1 LYVCIIN
8 RRRDIFF
15 SLQDIYL
22 IAIYITIVGPSLLLA
37 KETKTRL
44 LNLKSGYKALIFLP
58 LTVSVLISYV
68 FFAIDFLSKIPILN
82 LSWLGHNIAI
92 GPFADQGAFGILPFI
107 PLLLYML
114 IHVNYFEEFYFRKN
128 VKRVIIWALLHIV
141 MGVAV
146 YVVIILFPLGLFYR
160 YILYKYSINHA
171 YTLHFATNLVLI
183 GISVSS
189 YFLL

>member
-1 LYVCIIN
+1 M
-8 RRRDIFF
+8 
-15 SLQDIYL
+15 
-22 IAIYITIVGPSLLLA
+22 VGPSILLA

-44 LNLKSGYKALIFLP
+44 SNLKSGYKALIFLP
-58 LTVSVLISYV
+58 LTVSVLVIYV
-68 FFAIDFLSKIPILN
+68 IFAMEFLSNIPILN
-82 LSWLGHNIAI
+82 LSWLGYNIVI
-92 GPFADQGAFGILPFI
+92 GPYADQGVFGIFPFI
-107 PLLLYML
+107 PLLIYML

-128 VKRVIIWALLHIV
+128 VKRVVIWALLHIV

-146 YVVIILFPLGLFYR
+146 YVVIVLLPLGFFYR
-160 YILYKYSINHA
+160 YILDKYSVYHA

>member
-1 LYVCIIN
+1 M
-8 RRRDIFF
+8 
-15 SLQDIYL
+15 
-22 IAIYITIVGPSLLLA
+22 VGPSILLA

-44 LNLKSGYKALIFLP
+44 SNLKSGYKALIFLP
-58 LTVSVLISYV
+58 LTVSVLVIYV
-68 FFAIDFLSKIPILN
+68 IFATEFLSNIPILN
-82 LSWLGHNIAI
+82 LSWLGYNIVI
-92 GPFADQGAFGILPFI
+92 GPFADQGVFGILPFI
-107 PLLLYML
+107 PLLIYML

-128 VKRVIIWALLHIV
+128 VKRVVVWALLHIV

-146 YVVIILFPLGLFYR
+146 YVVIVLLPLGFFYR
-160 YILYKYSINHA
+160 YILNKYSINHA

>member
-1 LYVCIIN
+1 M
-8 RRRDIFF
+8 
-15 SLQDIYL
+15 
-22 IAIYITIVGPSLLLA
+22 VGPSILLA

-44 LNLKSGYKALIFLP
+44 SNLKSGYKALIFLP
-58 LTVSVLISYV
+58 LTVSVLVIYV
-68 FFAIDFLSKIPILN
+68 IFAMEFLSNIPILN
-82 LSWLGHNIAI
+82 LSWLGYNIVI
-92 GPFADQGAFGILPFI
+92 GPFADQGVLGILPFI
-107 PLLLYML
+107 PLLIYML

-128 VKRVIIWALLHIV
+128 VKRVVIWALLHIV

-146 YVVIILFPLGLFYR
+146 YVVIVLLPLGFFYR
-160 YILYKYSINHA
+160 YILDKYSINHA

>member
-1 LYVCIIN
+1 M
-8 RRRDIFF
+8 
-15 SLQDIYL
+15 
-22 IAIYITIVGPSLLLA
+22 VGPSILLA

-44 LNLKSGYKALIFLP
+44 SNLKSGYKALIFLP
-58 LTVSVLISYV
+58 LTVSVLVIYV
-68 FFAIDFLSKIPILN
+68 IFATEFLSNIPILN
-82 LSWLGHNIAI
+82 LSWLGYNIVI
-92 GPFADQGAFGILPFI
+92 GPFADQGVLGILPFI
-107 PLLLYML
+107 PLLIYML

-128 VKRVIIWALLHIV
+128 VKRVVVWALLHIV

-146 YVVIILFPLGLFYR
+146 YVVIVLLPLGFFYR
-160 YILYKYSINHA
+160 YILDKYSINHA

>member
-1 LYVCIIN
+1 
-8 RRRDIFF
+8 
-15 SLQDIYL
+15 LQDIYL
-22 IAIYITIVGPSLLLA
+22 ITIYIIMVGPSILLA

-44 LNLKSGYKALIFLP
+44 SNLKSGYKALIFLP
-58 LTVSVLISYV
+58 LTVSVLVIYV
-68 FFAIDFLSKIPILN
+68 IFAMEFLSNIPILN
-82 LSWLGHNIAI
+82 LSWLGYNIVI
-92 GPFADQGAFGILPFI
+92 GPYADQGVFGILPFI
-107 PLLLYML
+107 PLLIYML

-128 VKRVIIWALLHIV
+128 VKRVVIWALLHIV

-146 YVVIILFPLGLFYR
+146 YVVIVLLPLGFFYR
-160 YILYKYSINHA
+160 YILDKYSINHA

>member
-1 LYVCIIN
+1 MV
-8 RRRDIFF
+8 
-15 SLQDIYL
+15 
-22 IAIYITIVGPSLLLA
+22 APSILLA

-44 LNLKSGYKALIFLP
+44 SNLKSGYKALIFLP
-58 LTVSVLISYV
+58 LTVSVLVIYV
-68 FFAIDFLSKIPILN
+68 IFAMEFLSNIPILN
-82 LSWLGHNIAI
+82 LSWLGYNIVI
-92 GPFADQGAFGILPFI
+92 GPYADQGVFGILPFI
-107 PLLLYML
+107 PLLIYML

-128 VKRVIIWALLHIV
+128 VKRVVIWALLHIV

-146 YVVIILFPLGLFYR
+146 YVFIVLLPLGFFYR
-160 YILYKYSINHA
+160 YILDKYSVNHA

>member
-1 LYVCIIN
+1 M
-8 RRRDIFF
+8 
-15 SLQDIYL
+15 
-22 IAIYITIVGPSLLLA
+22 VGPSILLA

-44 LNLKSGYKALIFLP
+44 SNLKSGYKALIFLP
-58 LTVSVLISYV
+58 LTVSVLVIYV
-68 FFAIDFLSKIPILN
+68 IFAIEFLSNIPILN
-82 LSWLGHNIAI
+82 LSWLGYNIII
-92 GPFADQGAFGILPFI
+92 GPFADQGVFGILPFI
-107 PLLLYML
+107 PLLIYML

-128 VKRVIIWALLHIV
+128 VKRVVIWALLHIV

-146 YVVIILFPLGLFYR
+146 YVVIVLLPLGFFYR
-160 YILYKYSINHA
+160 YILDKYSINHA

>member
-1 LYVCIIN
+1 M
-8 RRRDIFF
+8 
-15 SLQDIYL
+15 
-22 IAIYITIVGPSLLLA
+22 VGPSILLA

-44 LNLKSGYKALIFLP
+44 SNLKSGYKALIFLP
-58 LTVSVLISYV
+58 LTVSVLIIYV
-68 FFAIDFLSKIPILN
+68 IFATEFLSNIPILN
-82 LSWLGHNIAI
+82 LSWLGYNIVI
-92 GPFADQGAFGILPFI
+92 GPFADQGVFGILPFI
-107 PLLLYML
+107 PLLIYML

-128 VKRVIIWALLHIV
+128 VKRVVVWALLHIV

-146 YVVIILFPLGLFYR
+146 YVVIVLLPLGFFYR
-160 YILYKYSINHA
+160 YILNKYSINHA

>member
-1 LYVCIIN
+1 M
-8 RRRDIFF
+8 
-15 SLQDIYL
+15 QDIYL
-22 IAIYITIVGPSLLLA
+22 IAIYIIMVGPSILLA

-44 LNLKSGYKALIFLP
+44 SNLKSGYKALIFLP
-58 LTVSVLISYV
+58 LTVSVLVSYV
-68 FFAIDFLSKIPILN
+68 IFAMEFLSDIPILN
-82 LSWLGHNIAI
+82 LSWLGYNIVI
-92 GPFADQGAFGILPFI
+92 GPFADQGVFGILPFI
-107 PLLLYML
+107 PLLIYML

-128 VKRVIIWALLHIV
+128 VKRIVIWALLHIV

-146 YVVIILFPLGLFYR
+146 YVVIVLLPLGFFYR
-160 YILYKYSINHA
+160 YILDKYSINHA

>member
-1 LYVCIIN
+1 M
-8 RRRDIFF
+8 
-15 SLQDIYL
+15 
-22 IAIYITIVGPSLLLA
+22 VGPSILLA

-44 LNLKSGYKALIFLP
+44 SNLKSGYKALIFLP
-58 LTVSVLISYV
+58 LTVSVLVSYV
-68 FFAIDFLSKIPILN
+68 IFAMEFFSNIPILN
-82 LSWLGHNIAI
+82 LSWLGYNIVI
-92 GPFADQGAFGILPFI
+92 GPFADQGVFGILPFI
-107 PLLLYML
+107 PLLIYML

-128 VKRVIIWALLHIV
+128 VKRVVIWALLHIV

-146 YVVIILFPLGLFYR
+146 YVIIVLLPLGFFYR
-160 YILYKYSINHA
+160 YVLDKYSINHA

>member
-1 LYVCIIN
+1 M
-8 RRRDIFF
+8 
-15 SLQDIYL
+15 
-22 IAIYITIVGPSLLLA
+22 VGPSILLA

-44 LNLKSGYKALIFLP
+44 SNLKSGYKALIFLP
-58 LTVSVLISYV
+58 LTVSVLVIYV
-68 FFAIDFLSKIPILN
+68 IFAMEFLSNIPILN
-82 LSWLGHNIAI
+82 LSWLGYNIVI
-92 GPFADQGAFGILPFI
+92 GPYADQGVFGILPFI
-107 PLLLYML
+107 PLLIYML

-128 VKRVIIWALLHIV
+128 VKRVVIWALLHLV

-146 YVVIILFPLGLFYR
+146 YVVIVLLPLGFFYR
-160 YILYKYSINHA
+160 YILDKYSINHA

>member
-1 LYVCIIN
+1 M
-8 RRRDIFF
+8 
-15 SLQDIYL
+15 
-22 IAIYITIVGPSLLLA
+22 VGPSILLA

-44 LNLKSGYKALIFLP
+44 SNLKSGYKALIFLP
-58 LTVSVLISYV
+58 LTVSVLVIYV
-68 FFAIDFLSKIPILN
+68 SFAMEFLSNIPILN
-82 LSWLGHNIAI
+82 LSWLGYNIVI
-92 GPFADQGAFGILPFI
+92 GPYADQGVFGILPFI
-107 PLLLYML
+107 PLLIYML

-128 VKRVIIWALLHIV
+128 VKRVVIWALLHIV

-146 YVVIILFPLGLFYR
+146 YVVIVLLPLGFFYR
-160 YILYKYSINHA
+160 YILDKYSINHA

>member
-1 LYVCIIN
+1 M
-8 RRRDIFF
+8 
-15 SLQDIYL
+15 
-22 IAIYITIVGPSLLLA
+22 VGPSILLA

-44 LNLKSGYKALIFLP
+44 SNLKSGYKALIFLP
-58 LTVSVLISYV
+58 LTVSVLVIYV
-68 FFAIDFLSKIPILN
+68 IFAMEFLSNIPILN
-82 LSWLGHNIAI
+82 LSWLGYNIVI
-92 GPFADQGAFGILPFI
+92 GPFADQGVFCILPFI
-107 PLLLYML
+107 PLLIYML

-128 VKRVIIWALLHIV
+128 VKRVVIWALLHIV

-146 YVVIILFPLGLFYR
+146 YVVIVLLPLGFFYR
-160 YILYKYSINHA
+160 YILDKYSINHA

>member
-1 LYVCIIN
+1 M
-8 RRRDIFF
+8 
-15 SLQDIYL
+15 
-22 IAIYITIVGPSLLLA
+22 VGPSILLA

-44 LNLKSGYKALIFLP
+44 SNLKSGYKALIFLP
-58 LTVSVLISYV
+58 LTVSVLVSYV
-68 FFAIDFLSKIPILN
+68 IFAMEFLSDIPILN
-82 LSWLGHNIAI
+82 LSWLGYNIVI
-92 GPFADQGAFGILPFI
+92 GPFADQGVFGILPFI
-107 PLLLYML
+107 PLLIYML

-128 VKRVIIWALLHIV
+128 VKRIVIWALLHIV

-146 YVVIILFPLGLFYR
+146 YVVIVLLPLGFFYR
-160 YILYKYSINHA
+160 YILDKYSINHA